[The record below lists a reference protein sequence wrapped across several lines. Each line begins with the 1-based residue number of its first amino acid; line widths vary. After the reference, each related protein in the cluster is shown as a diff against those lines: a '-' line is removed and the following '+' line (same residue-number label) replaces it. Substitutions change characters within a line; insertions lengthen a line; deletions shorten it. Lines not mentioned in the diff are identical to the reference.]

1 MVPRNSPGDLVQMV
15 KFCLFCKIQGQ
26 VCHVKFMPFPLKSIM
41 QDASFDFH
49 KHIKEGTA
57 YGDPV
62 VRSLH
67 GHIHTDFAGTYMFII

>member
-1 MVPRNSPGDLVQMV
+1 
-15 KFCLFCKIQGQ
+15 
-26 VCHVKFMPFPLKSIM
+26 MPFPLKSIM